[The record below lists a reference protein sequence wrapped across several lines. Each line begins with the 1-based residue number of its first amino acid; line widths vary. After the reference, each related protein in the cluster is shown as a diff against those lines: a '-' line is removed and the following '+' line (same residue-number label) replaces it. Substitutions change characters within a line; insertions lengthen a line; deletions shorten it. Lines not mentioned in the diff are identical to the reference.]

1 MDREEVRRLLTE
13 KLAEYRKL
21 TYAELV
27 ANIGNDEYL
36 GVSGPSDTEYQIEI
50 HFMWDDERNGDV
62 RVSAAIDDGSFRGTF
77 RPVCEDFIVRPDG
90 RLVGE

>member
-1 MDREEVRRLLTE
+1 MDREEARRLLTE

-21 TYAELV
+21 SYAELV

-36 GVSGPSDTEYQIEI
+36 EVNGPSDTEYQIEI
-50 HFMWDDERNGDV
+50 QFMWDDKKDCDV
-62 RVSAAIDDGSFRGTF
+62 RVSAGIDDGSVRGAF
-77 RPVCEDFIVRPDG
+77 RPVCEDFIVRRDG